1 MASAKKCDRCGD
13 FYEERVI
20 DCKASGGGSVRPL
33 NGTLRVYEYCT
44 NCGFYYDL
52 CPTCFK
58 VLMNF
63 LRIEEVKKESDK
75 K

>member
-20 DCKASGGGSVRPL
+20 DCKESGGDYVRPL
-33 NGTLRVYEYCT
+33 NGTLRLYEDCSSK
-44 NCGFYYDL
+44 GFYYDL

-63 LRIEEVKKESDK
+63 LRIEEVKRGDGK
-75 K
+75 